1 MKFKPLTDEQ
11 KEYARKI
18 YYDKSLPWD
27 ERMRILMAYFG
38 KSERTIRKWCSE
50 RLELKEKVT
59 IEPDVLVKAKEY
71 VHDKTKTRFLIAWA
85 QNATPVHKQLFEN
98 MEAYAEFID
107 AQIIIIPG
115 RYHNVTGI
123 MDNLSKAASQ
133 EWWDKKVVKYLSKN
147 RHKLN
152 NGISILSDISV
163 QPTAVNPLNSLE
175 SLTQG
180 ESAIVGHPRV
190 HLKTLPVLDPT
201 NPRIMMST
209 GSCTIS
215 NFSESKAGKI
225 GEFHHTLGMVVV
237 ELRDSNRFFARQI
250 TATANGNFTDL
261 YYNVDNGVV
270 TNVTETLA
278 LVKGDIHLGSHDE
291 TILKTSFANL
301 VPKIKPRE
309 IILHDIFDGYSVNH
323 HEQNNFVKQ
332 YENELTGRN
341 SLKAEINELMKWLDT
356 IKQHNLVVVFSNHD
370 DFLTRFIIN
379 ADVKRNVKNALEY
392 MEYGKILLEGKA
404 PNGIIPYIIN
414 QKFKNV
420 KCLGRNESYKI
431 KGWELGIHGMD
442 GVNGSRGSIQQY
454 RRLNSKTIT
463 AHAHSPCRL
472 DGTLQC
478 GCNTKLRMGYNN
490 GMSTWAHSDVII
502 HKNAKAQHIIYH
514 SDGEYTTFKKN

>member
-1 MKFKPLTDEQ
+1 MNFKELTKEQ
-11 KEYARKI
+11 IEQAKKI
-18 YYDKSLPWD
+18 YSDNSLSWD
-27 ERMRILMAYFG
+27 DRMGKLINHFG
-38 KSERTIRKWCSE
+38 GVSERTVRNWCTK
-50 RLELKEKVT
+50 LNFKKKIDKEV
-59 IEPDVLVKAKEY
+59 DVLVKAKDY
-71 VHDKTKTRFLIAWA
+71 LHDKTKKRFLISWA
-85 QNATPVHKQLFEN
+85 QNATSVHKQLFEN
-98 MEAYAEFID
+98 MEAYAKFID

-123 MDNLSKAASQ
+123 MDNVAKAASQ
-133 EWWDKKVVKYLSKN
+133 EWWDPRIVKYLSKN
-147 RHKLN
+147 RHNLN
-152 NGISILSDISV
+152 NGVSVLSDISV

-190 HLKTLPVLDPT
+190 HLKTLPVLDPS
-201 NPRIMMST
+201 NPRVMMST

-237 ELRDSNRFFARQI
+237 ELRDNKRFFARQI
-250 TATANGNFTDL
+250 TATANGNFIDL
-261 YYNVDNGVV
+261 YYSVENGNI
-270 TNVTETLA
+270 TTINETLA
-278 LVKGDIHLGSHDE
+278 LIKGDIHYGNHDE
-291 TILKTSFANL
+291 IILNKSFTKL
-301 VPKIKPRE
+301 VPKIKPKQ
-309 IILHDIFDGYSVNH
+309 IILHDIFDGYTVNP
-323 HEQNNFVKQ
+323 HEMNNFVKQ
-332 YENELTGRN
+332 YENEKNGKN
-341 SLKAEINELMKWLDT
+341 SLKTEIDALIKWLDT

-379 ADVKRNVKNALEY
+379 ADVKKNVKNALEY

-414 QKFKNV
+414 QKFKNI
-420 KCLGRNESYKI
+420 KCLGRNESYKV
-431 KGWELGIHGMD
+431 KDWELGIHGMD

-454 RRLNSKTIT
+454 RRLNSKLVS

-490 GMSTWAHSDVII
+490 GMSTWALSDVII

-514 SDGEYTTFKKN
+514 ADGEYTTFK